1 MGKNFI
7 SLKEGDKLYCISMI
21 DSDIQEIKN
30 HCMQEKTVTGIIRTA
45 DMSRIMIRLQGGDA
59 IYTNT
64 DSSYHVRNTKPEDE
78 INLSFDIYSTSK
90 ETCVEEAQRLV
101 YEKLK
106 VLDIIRKR
114 VSESETGLLLAGS
127 ALELI
132 DTKEEELTEEFASM
146 ALC

>member
-1 MGKNFI
+1 
-7 SLKEGDKLYCISMI
+7 
-21 DSDIQEIKN
+21 
-30 HCMQEKTVTGIIRTA
+30 MQEKTVTGIIRTA
-45 DMSRIMIRLQGGDA
+45 DMSRIMIRFQGGDA

>member
-1 MGKNFI
+1 MV
-7 SLKEGDKLYCISMI
+7 
-21 DSDIQEIKN
+21 DSDIKEVKN

-45 DMSRIMIRLQGGDA
+45 DIGRIMIRFQGGDA

-64 DSSYHVRNTKPEDE
+64 DSSYHVRNTKLEDE

-106 VLDIIRKR
+106 NLEIIRKR
-114 VSESETGLLLAGS
+114 VSESETGLLLADA

-132 DTKEEELTEEFASM
+132 DTTEEELTEEFASM